1 MEFITDLSSRRD
13 STSSQTNNLPLFPLP
28 FLSDEAE
35 RISRALYNSDNIS
48 CGDVSFVRFRLKPTR
63 SFSTRVKP
71 LMVTPSDKPI
81 RPRFHNG
88 SDAFLTPSS
97 TPKTPSSWPPRPDS
111 TGLRPT
117 CVAGHVVSIFPR
129 NAYNGHQTPCRD
141 PVVMSPC
148 PSWNVFMALEHERDV
163 DFDFRQAGSYIL
175 KRSVKEM
182 EKQPHKTNN
191 KTNDKAIGLQQ
202 QRHSHER

>member
-1 MEFITDLSSRRD
+1 MV
-13 STSSQTNNLPLFPLP
+13 
-28 FLSDEAE
+28 
-35 RISRALYNSDNIS
+35 S
-48 CGDVSFVRFRLKPTR
+48 CSVVSFVRFRSSPTG

-71 LMVTPSDKPI
+71 RKVAPSDKPI

-88 SDAFLTPSS
+88 SDVFLTPSS
-97 TPKTPSSWPPRPDS
+97 TLKTPSSWPPRPDS

-117 CVAGHVVSIFPR
+117 CVADHVASIFPR

-148 PSWNVFMALEHERDV
+148 PSWNVFLALEHEGDV

-175 KRSVKEM
+175 KRRVVYFETLCILSISFYFYIE
-182 EKQPHKTNN
+182 
-191 KTNDKAIGLQQ
+191 D
-202 QRHSHER
+202 